1 MQHIDELEQQ
11 GAIRWRVEDRAW
23 VADPGHVIR
32 ALVSDG
38 YQEFRREIAKRS
50 GDGTSW
56 GGMWQGLDPRTGSVA
71 TVIWAQQ
78 ASPQEPHVFIEI
90 DGRPLEGSAWT
101 EIDAAVLGVLT
112 DSGGRLTLAEIA
124 AKVGMSEDA
133 VRSIVAMLAEQGRVR
148 IVVVE
153 LPSRAA

>member
-1 MQHIDELEQQ
+1 VPHIAELEQH
-11 GAIRWRVEDRAW
+11 GTMRWRVEDRAW
-23 VADPGHVIR
+23 VADPEDVVR
-32 ALVSDG
+32 ALASDG

-50 GDGTSW
+50 GNGTVS

-71 TVIWAQQ
+71 TVIWTCP
-78 ASPQEPHVFIEI
+78 ASPHESHVVIEI

-101 EIDAAVLGVLT
+101 EIDNAVLGVLA
-112 DSGGRLTLAEIA
+112 DSGGRLTVAEIA

-133 VRSIVAMLAEQGRVR
+133 VRSIVAMLAEQGKVR